1 MKTIKST
8 PKKDGFYMPAEFL
21 PRKQD
26 FLIWPERQDT
36 WPNGGKPAQ
45 KVLVEV
51 AKEIIKHE
59 ALTVFCSAD
68 QYENARARLPEEV
81 RVVEMTV
88 DDAWAQDKGP
98 FYVVNDAGEMR
109 GVTWGWNAY
118 GGLESGLYFPWKRDQ
133 EFATKL
139 LDLENYDRYDARQMV
154 FEGGAMQIDGEGTL
168 IVTENSVLNHNR
180 NPHLTKEEVEEY
192 FKEYM
197 GLEKVI
203 WLKDG
208 MAFDET
214 DGHIDDVCFFV
225 RPGEIV
231 LSWTD
236 DENNPQYPNLKAA
249 YDTLKDA
256 TDAKGRKLTIHK
268 IPIPPVLHITKEQ
281 SEGVDISE
289 SAAPRTDD
297 MPLAVTYINSYFVNG
312 GLLVPM
318 YNCPED
324 DIAVNMFKE
333 IMPER
338 EIIRIYTKEWSMC
351 GGNIHC
357 MALQQPDPEAI
368 AALKNK

>member
-1 MKTIKST
+1 MKTLKST
-8 PKKDGFYMPAEFL
+8 PKQDGFRMPGEFE
-21 PRKQD
+21 PRAQD

-36 WPNGGKPAQ
+36 WRMGGKPAQ
-45 KVLVEV
+45 AVLVEV
-51 AKEIIKHE
+51 AKEIVKHE
-59 ALTVFCSAD
+59 KLTVFCSAS
-68 QYENARARLPEEV
+68 QYENARARLPHEV

-98 FYVVNDAGEMR
+98 FYVVNDETGDMR
-109 GVTWGWNAY
+109 GVAWGWNAY
-118 GGLESGLYFPWKRDQ
+118 GGLEGGLYFPWHRDQ

-139 LDLENYDRYDARQMV
+139 LDLENYDCYDATDMV

-180 NPHLTKEEVEEY
+180 NPHLTKEEVERR

-197 GLEKVI
+197 NLEKVI

-225 RPGEIV
+225 RPGEIC

-236 DENNPQYPNLKAA
+236 DEANPQYANLKAA
-249 YDTLKDA
+249 YDVLKDA
-256 TDAKGRKLTIHK
+256 TDAKGRKLKIHK
-268 IPIPPVLHITKEQ
+268 IPIPAIMHI
-281 SEGVDISE
+281 SEEESAGVDICRT
-289 SAAPRTDD
+289 AASREADL
-297 MPLAVTYINSYFVNG
+297 PLAVTYINSYFVNG
-312 GLLVPM
+312 GLLVPQYGDSM
-318 YNCPED
+318 D
-324 DIAVNMFKE
+324 DVAVEMFKE

-338 EIIRIYTKEWSMC
+338 EIIRIYTREWSLC

-357 MALQQPDPEAI
+357 MALQQPDAKAI
-368 AALKNK
+368 AGML

>member
-1 MKTIKST
+1 MKIITDST
-8 PKKDGFYMPAEFL
+8 PKQDGYRMPGEFE

-36 WPNGGKPAQ
+36 WRNGGKPAQ
-45 KVLVEV
+45 AVLVEV

-59 ALTVFCSAD
+59 PLTVFCSAD
-68 QYENARARLPEEV
+68 QYENARTRLPEGV

-98 FYVVNDAGEMR
+98 FYVVNDKGDMR

-118 GGLESGLYFPWKRDQ
+118 GGLEGGLYFPWKRDQ

-139 LDLENYDRYDARQMV
+139 LDLENYDAYDATKMV

-180 NPHLTKEEVEEY
+180 NPHLTKEEAEWY

-225 RPGEIV
+225 RPGV
-231 LSWTD
+231 LALSWTD
-236 DENNPQYPNLKAA
+236 DEDNPQYPNLKAA
-249 YDTLKDA
+249 YDVLSEA
-256 TDAKGRKLTIHK
+256 TDAKGRTFEIHK
-268 IPIPPVLHITKEQ
+268 IPIPGIIRI
-281 SEGVDISE
+281 SEEESAGVDLCKD
-289 SAAPRTDD
+289 AASREADL
-297 MPLAVTYINSYFVNG
+297 PLAITYINSYFVNG
-312 GLLVPM
+312 GLLVPQYGDPM
-318 YNCPED
+318 DQVACD
-324 DIAVNMFKE
+324 MFAE
-333 IMPER
+333 LMPDR
-338 EIIRIYTKEWSMC
+338 EIIKIYTREWSLC

-357 MALQQPDPEAI
+357 MALQQPDPAAI
-368 AALKNK
+368 AAKLG

>member
-1 MKTIKST
+1 MKIITDST
-8 PKKDGFYMPAEFL
+8 PKQDGYRMPGEFE

-36 WPNGGKPAQ
+36 WRNGGKPAQ
-45 KVLVEV
+45 AVLVEV

-59 ALTVFCSAD
+59 PLTVFCSAD
-68 QYENARARLPEEV
+68 QYENARTRLPEGV
-81 RVVEMTV
+81 RVVEMTI

-98 FYVVNDAGEMR
+98 FYVVNDKGDMR

-118 GGLESGLYFPWKRDQ
+118 GGLEGGLYFPWKRDQ

-139 LDLENYDRYDARQMV
+139 LDLENYDAYDATKMV

-180 NPHLTKEEVEEY
+180 NPHLTKEEAEWY

-225 RPGEIV
+225 RPGV
-231 LSWTD
+231 L
-236 DENNPQYPNLKAA
+236 
-249 YDTLKDA
+249 
-256 TDAKGRKLTIHK
+256 
-268 IPIPPVLHITKEQ
+268 
-281 SEGVDISE
+281 
-289 SAAPRTDD
+289 
-297 MPLAVTYINSYFVNG
+297 
-312 GLLVPM
+312 
-318 YNCPED
+318 
-324 DIAVNMFKE
+324 
-333 IMPER
+333 
-338 EIIRIYTKEWSMC
+338 
-351 GGNIHC
+351 
-357 MALQQPDPEAI
+357 ALS
-368 AALKNK
+368 

>member
-1 MKTIKST
+1 MKIITDST
-8 PKKDGFYMPAEFL
+8 PKQDGYRMPGEFE

-36 WPNGGKPAQ
+36 WRNGGKPAQ
-45 KVLVEV
+45 AVLVEV

-59 ALTVFCSAD
+59 PLTVFCSAD
-68 QYENARARLPEEV
+68 QYENARTRLPEGV
-81 RVVEMTV
+81 RVVEMTI

-98 FYVVNDAGEMR
+98 FYVVNDKGDMR

-118 GGLESGLYFPWKRDQ
+118 GGLEGGLYFPWKRDQ

-139 LDLENYDRYDARQMV
+139 LDLENYDAYDATKMV

-180 NPHLTKEEVEEY
+180 NPHLTKEEAEWY

-225 RPGEIV
+225 RPGV
-231 LSWTD
+231 LALSWTD
-236 DENNPQYPNLKAA
+236 DEDNPQYPNLKAA
-249 YDTLKDA
+249 ASREADL
-256 TDAKGRKLTIHK
+256 
-268 IPIPPVLHITKEQ
+268 
-281 SEGVDISE
+281 
-289 SAAPRTDD
+289 
-297 MPLAVTYINSYFVNG
+297 PLAITYINSYFVNG
-312 GLLVPM
+312 GLLVPQYGDPM
-318 YNCPED
+318 DQVACD
-324 DIAVNMFKE
+324 MFAE
-333 IMPER
+333 LMPDR
-338 EIIRIYTKEWSMC
+338 EIIKIYTREWSLC

-357 MALQQPDPEAI
+357 MALQQPDPAAI
-368 AALKNK
+368 AAKLG